1 MMKSDSKAIG
11 CGILAVLGGICF
23 IVTARLI
30 AGHVSWGVGW
40 IINAI
45 GWLTIA
51 ALGMKRN
58 LEKALTANAMCLNL
72 VISLN

>member
-1 MMKSDSKAIG
+1 MKGDSKAIG
-11 CGILAVLGGICF
+11 CSGFAILGGICF
-23 IVTARLI
+23 IVTARLL

-51 ALGMKRN
+51 AVVIPLCEQVKKSKGGKR
-58 LEKALTANAMCLNL
+58 
-72 VISLN
+72 